1 MLLFL
6 ILNTRK
12 ATAFLRGVVFQGV
25 CYPGGQMQ
33 SALRSPR
40 ESPSERPAG
49 RRTRLRMRISA
60 SLCSNEAPHV
70 PATGTFL
77 TR

>member
-12 ATAFLRGVVFQGV
+12 ATAFLLGVVLQGV

-33 SALRSPR
+33 TTLRSPR
-40 ESPSERPAG
+40 ESPSARPAG
-49 RRTRLRMRISA
+49 RTDDKAAHAYLRVAVLKRS
-60 SLCSNEAPHV
+60 SPRPRHRNV
-70 PATGTFL
+70 P
-77 TR
+77 R